1 MIQKCTITELME
13 GNNKSVDGHLTFP
26 VLISGSTV
34 NEGTAYAIVATV
46 GEYSYIRQQTKLD
59 ADDESPLQEKLEVI
73 ATQVGYFGIISAI
86 ATVAAIIGK
95 IV

>member
-1 MIQKCTITELME
+1 M
-13 GNNKSVDGHLTFP
+13 V
-26 VLISGSTV
+26 
-34 NEGTAYAIVATV
+34 TV

-86 ATVAAIIGK
+86 ATVVAIIGK
-95 IV
+95 II